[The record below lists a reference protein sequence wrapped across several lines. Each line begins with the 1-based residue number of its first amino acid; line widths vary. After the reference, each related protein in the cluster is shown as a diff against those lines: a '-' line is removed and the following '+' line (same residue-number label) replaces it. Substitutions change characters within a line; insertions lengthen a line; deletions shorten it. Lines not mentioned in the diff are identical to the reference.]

1 MQIIISKN
9 AEIRKF
15 ILPKSAEI
23 RKFILSKNAEIRKS
37 FLPKMRKIAKCL
49 MCKLEKERN
58 VYVLSIWRDGYQL
71 LPACCIFL
79 EKSFFAR
86 KLCRRYFSLW
96 QFVGIS
102 DIPLRLIVFQL
113 VTVFSKCNCDRTA
126 DGITYLLLREV
137 YICT

>member
-49 MCKLEKERN
+49 ICKLEKERN
-58 VYVLSIWRDGYQL
+58 VYVLSTWRDGYQL
-71 LPACCIFL
+71 LPACCVFL
-79 EKSFFAR
+79 EKSFRVPKVMPKKVTLILFAN
-86 KLCRRYFSLW
+86 Y
-96 QFVGIS
+96 IS
-102 DIPLRLIVFQL
+102 
-113 VTVFSKCNCDRTA
+113 
-126 DGITYLLLREV
+126 
-137 YICT
+137 

>member
-49 MCKLEKERN
+49 ICKLEKERN
-58 VYVLSIWRDGYQL
+58 VYVLSTWRDGYQL
-71 LPACCIFL
+71 LPACGAF
-79 EKSFFAR
+79 R
-86 KLCRRYFSLW
+86 KKFSRAERSAEESYFS
-96 QFVGIS
+96 
-102 DIPLRLIVFQL
+102 
-113 VTVFSKCNCDRTA
+113 
-126 DGITYLLLREV
+126 
-137 YICT
+137 

>member
-1 MQIIISKN
+1 MQ
-9 AEIRKF
+9 
-15 ILPKSAEI
+15 KSVNLFCQKAQ
-23 RKFILSKNAEIRKS
+23 KS
-37 FLPKMRKIAKCL
+37 VNLFCLKMQKSVNLFFAKMRKIAKCL
-49 MCKLEKERN
+49 ICKLEKERN
-58 VYVLSIWRDGYQL
+58 VYVLSTWQDGYQL